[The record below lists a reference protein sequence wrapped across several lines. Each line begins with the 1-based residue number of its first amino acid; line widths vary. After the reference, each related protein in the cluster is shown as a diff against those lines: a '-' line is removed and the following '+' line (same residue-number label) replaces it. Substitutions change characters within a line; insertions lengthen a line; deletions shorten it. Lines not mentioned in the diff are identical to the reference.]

1 MLFLVPV
8 KTSKLKVMIAAV
20 NVRDTFL
27 FQKLG
32 KIVHDRSRVSSH
44 SKNGRCLDRNN
55 LIESFKEGPVI
66 IIKKR

>member
-1 MLFLVPV
+1 
-8 KTSKLKVMIAAV
+8 MIAAV